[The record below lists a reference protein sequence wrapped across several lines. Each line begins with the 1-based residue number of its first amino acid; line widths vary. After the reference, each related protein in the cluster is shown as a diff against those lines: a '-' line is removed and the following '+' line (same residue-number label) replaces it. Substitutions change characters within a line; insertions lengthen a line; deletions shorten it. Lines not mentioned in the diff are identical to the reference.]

1 MSTNDYI
8 IMIMYDIPINN
19 NKDRKDYVNFRKI
32 LLKKG
37 YYQLQESI
45 YICKV
50 SYKSTITSHQ
60 LEMKKLAPKDSNVRM
75 LVLTKNQFNSMYIIA
90 GEKTFFES
98 ILSEER
104 KIIEL

>member
-8 IMIMYDIPINN
+8 TMIMYDIPINN
-19 NKDRKDYVNFRKI
+19 NKDRKDYVNFRKT

-45 YICKV
+45 YICKF
-50 SYKSTITSHQ
+50 SYKSTIISHQ

-75 LVLTKNQFNSMYIIA
+75 LVLTKNQFNSMHIIA